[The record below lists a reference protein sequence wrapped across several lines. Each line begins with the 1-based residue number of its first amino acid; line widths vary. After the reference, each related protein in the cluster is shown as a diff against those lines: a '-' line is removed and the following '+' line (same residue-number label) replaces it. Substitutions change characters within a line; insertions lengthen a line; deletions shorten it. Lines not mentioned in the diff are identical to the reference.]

1 MAFENNTYN
10 SLIIT
15 IMLFSMT
22 GFGKASC
29 NYKNKKI
36 VIEIKSLNSKQL
48 DISTRIVGLYREKDI
63 EIRNLIAKNLERGKI
78 DLSLYIEDNNTQSA
92 TFLNQNIISN
102 YKNQI
107 ENTCKALNIDS
118 PSNLMEILLKLPDSL
133 KTESAILEEEE
144 WNVVE
149 NLLQDAFS
157 QIKQFRRQEGQSLQN
172 MFATKIENIRL
183 LLEEVEKYEKERVD
197 KIKSRLEENLKSIED
212 KISIDRNRLEQE
224 MIYYIEKLDVNEEKV
239 RLRNHMNYFIET
251 MERENVSGKKLGFI
265 SQEMGREINTLG
277 SKSNHSE
284 MQILVVKMKDELE
297 QIKEQVLNVL

>member
-1 MAFENNTYN
+1 
-10 SLIIT
+10 
-15 IMLFSMT
+15 MLFSMT
-22 GFGKASC
+22 GFGKATC

-63 EIRNLIAKNLERGKI
+63 EIRNLIAQNLERGKI
-78 DLSLYIEDNNTQSA
+78 DLSLYIEDNNSQST

-107 ENTCKALNIDS
+107 EDTCKTLNIKVPD
-118 PSNLMEILLKLPDSL
+118 NLIEIILRLPDSL
-133 KTESAILEEEE
+133 KTESTILEEEE
-144 WNVVE
+144 WLAVVE
-149 NLLQDAFS
+149 LLNNAFS
-157 QIKQFRRQEGQSLQN
+157 QIKMFRSQEGLSLQN
-172 MFATKIENIRL
+172 MFISKISNIRH
-183 LLEEVEKYEKERVD
+183 LLEEVELYEKERVE
-197 KIKSRLEENLKSIED
+197 KIRARLEENLKSIED

-239 RLRNHMNYFIET
+239 RLRNHLNYFIET
-251 MERENVSGKKLGFI
+251 MEKEEAPGKKLGFI
-265 SQEMGREINTLG
+265 AQEMGREINTLG

-297 QIKEQVLNVL
+297 EIKEQVLNVL

>member
-1 MAFENNTYN
+1 
-10 SLIIT
+10 
-15 IMLFSMT
+15 MLFSMT
-22 GFGKASC
+22 GFGKATC

-63 EIRNLIAKNLERGKI
+63 EIRNLIAQNLERGKI
-78 DLSLYIEDNNTQSA
+78 DLSLYIEDNNSQST

-107 ENTCKALNIDS
+107 EDTCKTLNIKVPD
-118 PSNLMEILLKLPDSL
+118 NLIEIILQLPDSL
-133 KTESAILEEEE
+133 KTESTILEEEE
-144 WNVVE
+144 WLAVVE
-149 NLLQDAFS
+149 LLNNAFS
-157 QIKQFRRQEGQSLQN
+157 QIKMFRSQEGLSLQN
-172 MFATKIENIRL
+172 MFISKISNIRH
-183 LLEEVEKYEKERVD
+183 LLEEVELYEKERVE
-197 KIKSRLEENLKSIED
+197 KIRARLEENLKSIED

-239 RLRNHMNYFIET
+239 RLRNHLNYFIET
-251 MERENVSGKKLGFI
+251 MEKEEAPGKKLGFI
-265 SQEMGREINTLG
+265 AQEMGREINTLG

>member
-1 MAFENNTYN
+1 
-10 SLIIT
+10 
-15 IMLFSMT
+15 MLFSMT
-22 GFGKASC
+22 GFGKATC

-63 EIRNLIAKNLERGKI
+63 EIRNLIAQNLERGKI
-78 DLSLYIEDNNTQSA
+78 DLSLYIEDNNSQS
-92 TFLNQNIISN
+92 TTLLNQNIISN

-107 ENTCKALNIDS
+107 EDTCKTLNIKVPD
-118 PSNLMEILLKLPDSL
+118 NLIEIILRLPDSL
-133 KTESAILEEEE
+133 KTESTILEEEE
-144 WNVVE
+144 WLTVVE
-149 NLLQDAFS
+149 LLNNAFS
-157 QIKQFRRQEGQSLQN
+157 QIKMFRSQEGLSLQN
-172 MFATKIENIRL
+172 MFISKISNIRH
-183 LLEEVEKYEKERVD
+183 LLEEVELYEKERVE
-197 KIKSRLEENLKSIED
+197 KIRARLEENLKSIED

-239 RLRNHMNYFIET
+239 RLRNHLNYFIET
-251 MERENVSGKKLGFI
+251 MEKEEAPGKKLGFI
-265 SQEMGREINTLG
+265 AQEMGREINTLG

>member
-1 MAFENNTYN
+1 
-10 SLIIT
+10 
-15 IMLFSMT
+15 MLFSMT
-22 GFGKASC
+22 GFGKATC

-63 EIRNLIAKNLERGKI
+63 EIRNLIAQNLERGKI
-78 DLSLYIEDNNTQSA
+78 DLSLYIEDNNSQST

-107 ENTCKALNIDS
+107 EDTCKTLNIKVPD
-118 PSNLMEILLKLPDSL
+118 NLIEIILRLPDSL
-133 KTESAILEEEE
+133 KTESTILEEEE
-144 WNVVE
+144 WLAVVE
-149 NLLQDAFS
+149 LLNNAFS
-157 QIKQFRRQEGQSLQN
+157 QIKMFRSQEGLSLQN
-172 MFATKIENIRL
+172 MFISKISNIRH
-183 LLEEVEKYEKERVD
+183 LLEEVELYEKERVE
-197 KIKSRLEENLKSIED
+197 KIRARLEENLKSIED

-239 RLRNHMNYFIET
+239 RLRNHLNYFIET
-251 MERENVSGKKLGFI
+251 MEKEEAPGKKLGFI
-265 SQEMGREINTLG
+265 AQEMGREIITLG

>member
-1 MAFENNTYN
+1 
-10 SLIIT
+10 
-15 IMLFSMT
+15 MLFSMT
-22 GFGKASC
+22 GFGKATC

-63 EIRNLIAKNLERGKI
+63 EIRNLIAQNLERGKI
-78 DLSLYIEDNNTQSA
+78 DLSLYIEDNNSQTT

-102 YKNQI
+102 YKEPI
-107 ENTCKALNIDS
+107 ENTCNTLNI
-118 PSNLMEILLKLPDSL
+118 PVPANLMEIILRLPDSL
-133 KTESAILEEEE
+133 KTESTILEEEE
-144 WNVVE
+144 WNAVKE
-149 NLLQDAFS
+149 LLQEAFS
-157 QIKQFRRQEGQSLQN
+157 QINNFRKQEGLSLQN
-172 MFATKIENIRL
+172 MFVSKINNIKKL
-183 LLEEVEKYEKERVD
+183 LDEVEYYEKERVE
-197 KIKSRLEENLKSIED
+197 KIRVRLEENLKSIED

-251 MERENVSGKKLGFI
+251 MQIDEAPGKKLGFI
-265 SQEMGREINTLG
+265 AQEMGREINTLG

>member
-1 MAFENNTYN
+1 
-10 SLIIT
+10 
-15 IMLFSMT
+15 MLFSMT
-22 GFGKASC
+22 GFGKATC

-63 EIRNLIAKNLERGKI
+63 EIRNLIAQNLERGKI
-78 DLSLYIEDNNTQSA
+78 DLSLYIEDNNSQST

-107 ENTCKALNIDS
+107 EDTCKTLNIKVPD
-118 PSNLMEILLKLPDSL
+118 NLIEIILRLPDSL
-133 KTESAILEEEE
+133 KTESTILEEEE
-144 WNVVE
+144 WRAVVE
-149 NLLQDAFS
+149 LLNNAFS
-157 QIKQFRRQEGQSLQN
+157 QIKMFRSQEGLSLQN
-172 MFATKIENIRL
+172 MFISKISNIRH
-183 LLEEVEKYEKERVD
+183 LLEEVELYEKERVE
-197 KIKSRLEENLKSIED
+197 KIRARLEENLKSIED

-239 RLRNHMNYFIET
+239 RLRNHLNYFIET
-251 MERENVSGKKLGFI
+251 MEKEEAPGKKLGFI
-265 SQEMGREINTLG
+265 AQEMGREINTLG